1 MEFSYRAKANGK
13 YFMMKQELIDAAEA
27 SGLSRDAI
35 GYSFSV
41 ISCCFGTPAMFDVLL
56 SSYFSF

>member
-41 ISCCFGTPAMFDVLL
+41 NSCCFDIPAMFDG
-56 SSYFSF
+56 Y

>member
-1 MEFSYRAKANGK
+1 MEFSYRAKTSGK
-13 YFMMKQELIDAAEA
+13 DFMMKQELIDAAEA

-35 GYSFSV
+35 GCSFSV
-41 ISCCFGTPAMFDVLL
+41 NSCCFDTPVMFGVLL